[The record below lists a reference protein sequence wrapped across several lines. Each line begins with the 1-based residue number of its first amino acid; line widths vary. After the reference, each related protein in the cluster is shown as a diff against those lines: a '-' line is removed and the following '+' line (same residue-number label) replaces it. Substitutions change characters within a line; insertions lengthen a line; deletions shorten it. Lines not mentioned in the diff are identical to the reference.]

1 MKLIADTN
9 LLVRAAVMDDPA
21 QGPAAA
27 RAMREASLVAVPTP
41 ALCEFVWVLARAY
54 KRPAGDIAA
63 AIRRLLA
70 VANVVADRPAAE
82 MGLAF
87 LEAGGDFADGVIA
100 HEGRVLGGEVFASF
114 DRPALALAQK
124 LGLKVQTPG
133 EG

>member
-1 MKLIADTN
+1 MKLIADTD

-27 RAMREASLVAVPTP
+27 EAMRGASLVAVPTP

-70 VANVVADRPAAE
+70 VENVVADRP
-82 MGLAF
+82 
-87 LEAGGDFADGVIA
+87 
-100 HEGRVLGGEVFASF
+100 
-114 DRPALALAQK
+114 RPRWVSRSWK
-124 LGLKVQTPG
+124 PG
-133 EG
+133 ATSRTG